1 VKKDQ
6 FDIITQEY
14 REILEDFK
22 REAMNTLQWNLA
34 QNFKSNVSGKLKNSI
49 HINIERGT
57 DRWFLEL
64 SMNIAG
70 PMLEKKAAFAYKA
83 SIKELAE
90 WVRMRGLD
98 QFKYIPGYSGRSS
111 IPDDAAERVA
121 WAIKRGVRRDVI
133 ARSSDP
139 LLYSWLYRPYFSTW
153 KGYKSQIVDT
163 IFSTSSEE
171 LASTIRDMYQQTAD
185 HMTAA

>member
-1 VKKDQ
+1 MKKDQ
-6 FDIITQEY
+6 FNIITQEY
-14 REILEDFK
+14 YEILDDFK
-22 REAMNTLQWNLA
+22 REAMNVLHWNLA
-34 QNFKSNVSGKLKNSI
+34 QNFRSNVTGQLRNSI
-49 HINIERGT
+49 QINIDKST

-83 SIKELAE
+83 SVKELAE

-121 WAIKRGVRRDVI
+121 WAIKRGVRRSVI
-133 ARSSDP
+133 SRSSDP
-139 LLYSWLYRPYFSTW
+139 MLYSWLYRPYFSTW
-153 KGYKSQIVDT
+153 KGYKSKVVDT
-163 IFSTSSEE
+163 IFSTTSEE
-171 LASTIRDMYQQTAD
+171 LASAVREMYQQTAD